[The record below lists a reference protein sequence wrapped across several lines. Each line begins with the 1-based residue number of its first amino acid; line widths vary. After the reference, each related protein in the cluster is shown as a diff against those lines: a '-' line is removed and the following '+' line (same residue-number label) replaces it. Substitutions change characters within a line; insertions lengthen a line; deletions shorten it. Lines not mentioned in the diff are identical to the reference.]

1 MIINLFFFFLYTFIS
16 KLNCLYNNEIAE
28 VTLNMEKNLDI
39 LDSNNYN
46 VLNFNDEIQKTLSIG
61 KDYEE
66 TLSYSKKYIFNF
78 NKLDN
83 KNNTLY
89 FHFYPLD
96 DCHIKILSND
106 TSVKIEN
113 KSNYN
118 NDLFYTQ
125 INSNKNLYSI
135 SYKIE
140 PTNYLNKDTNS
151 ICHLIINS
159 FSKSNNNNNIPIL
172 NIIEQKPTFLHFE

>member
-1 MIINLFFFFLYTFIS
+1 M
-16 KLNCLYNNEIAE
+16 
-28 VTLNMEKNLDI
+28 
-39 LDSNNYN
+39 
-46 VLNFNDEIQKTLSIG
+46 
-61 KDYEE
+61 
-66 TLSYSKKYIFNF
+66 
-78 NKLDN
+78 
-83 KNNTLY
+83 Y

-140 PTNYLNKDTNS
+140 PINYLNKDTNS

>member
-1 MIINLFFFFLYTFIS
+1 MKINLFFFFLYAFIL

-28 VTLNMEKNLDI
+28 ATLNMENNLDI

-46 VLNFNDEIQKTLSIG
+46 ALNFNDEIQKTLSIG
-61 KDYEE
+61 NVYEE

-83 KNNTLY
+83 KNNNLY
-89 FHFYPLD
+89 FQFYPLD
-96 DCHIKILSND
+96 DCHIKILSNEA
-106 TSVKIEN
+106 SVKIKN

-125 INSNKNLYSI
+125 INSDKILNSI
-135 SYKIE
+135 SY
-140 PTNYLNKDTNS
+140 
-151 ICHLIINS
+151 
-159 FSKSNNNNNIPIL
+159 
-172 NIIEQKPTFLHFE
+172 

>member
-16 KLNCLYNNEIAE
+16 KLNCIYNNEIAE

-39 LDSNNYN
+39 LDSNNYIC
-46 VLNFNDEIQKTLSIG
+46 LNFNDEIHKALSFG
-61 KDYEE
+61 KVYEE
-66 TLSYSKKYIFNF
+66 TLTYSKKYIFNF

-83 KNNTLY
+83 KNNSLY

-96 DCHIKILSND
+96 DCHIKISSND
-106 TSVKIEN
+106 TSVKIE
-113 KSNYN
+113 KKINYN

-125 INSNKNLYSI
+125 INSDKILNSF

-151 ICHLIINS
+151 ICHLMII
-159 FSKSNNNNNIPIL
+159 I
-172 NIIEQKPTFLHFE
+172 